1 MPVAVHDGIEL
12 YWECH
17 GGVGPALVLGAG
29 LGGAGSYWEPNI
41 AGLMSRFRIY
51 TFDQRGTGRSS
62 RVGVDSIEQMS
73 RDLVAVLDDAGLS
86 TAHYLGHSTG
96 AAIGLA
102 TALDHPGRLGSL
114 MLYATT
120 TCGDA
125 YRRRVLGLRT
135 QIMASMGPRAYAALT
150 TLLLYP
156 PYYINARHE
165 QLLADEGDL
174 AITFKT
180 RHHPEISVLKRRTAA
195 MVALVAPGHVLAA
208 EKSIDFAR
216 LLTHP
221 LVLPDPTFGVRQL
234 VDAHAKRLRLPLHLI
249 AETNSVAMTR
259 SLARQGLGAT
269 VLPLFSVTQD
279 LRQGTLE
286 VVPIDDAPELRATIH
301 LCARKDL
308 TPSAATKAVAQV
320 LADTFDTLFPD
331 TAHHAR

>member
-12 YWECH
+12 YWACH

-73 RDLVAVLDDAGLS
+73 RDLVAVRDDAGLS

-165 QLLADEGDL
+165 QLLAAEEKASGELGAPAVQESRLAAILAFDRRAELGRLDLPVCIVCAEDDILTPKNFSEEYARLIPSARTHWVPRGGHALSRTEPEAFNRLALDFFGAQPLPTGD
-174 AITFKT
+174 
-180 RHHPEISVLKRRTAA
+180 RHGHRDHHP
-195 MVALVAPGHVLAA
+195 G
-208 EKSIDFAR
+208 
-216 LLTHP
+216 
-221 LVLPDPTFGVRQL
+221 
-234 VDAHAKRLRLPLHLI
+234 
-249 AETNSVAMTR
+249 
-259 SLARQGLGAT
+259 
-269 VLPLFSVTQD
+269 
-279 LRQGTLE
+279 
-286 VVPIDDAPELRATIH
+286 
-301 LCARKDL
+301 
-308 TPSAATKAVAQV
+308 
-320 LADTFDTLFPD
+320 
-331 TAHHAR
+331 